1 MNLSMLLHQSWLLV
15 KALEK
20 ISKAFSKQLL
30 ATMIGIN
37 MILIFNFYRFLAFF
51 IGDYEY
57 SSSMILFITSYAVYK
72 VFIISTLLYFTF
84 GSQFVVDQVQDLS
97 RVLRHIAV
105 DGNQKM
111 TFDGKQ
117 KMKQMKKDY
126 LSNLEMFQENYNQL
140 SLQEI

>member
-1 MNLSMLLHQSWLLV
+1 MLLHQSWLLV

-72 VFIISTLLYFTF
+72 VFIISTLLYFTI

-105 DGNQKM
+105 DDNQKM

-117 KMKQMKKDY
+117 KRK
-126 LSNLEMFQENYNQL
+126 
-140 SLQEI
+140 